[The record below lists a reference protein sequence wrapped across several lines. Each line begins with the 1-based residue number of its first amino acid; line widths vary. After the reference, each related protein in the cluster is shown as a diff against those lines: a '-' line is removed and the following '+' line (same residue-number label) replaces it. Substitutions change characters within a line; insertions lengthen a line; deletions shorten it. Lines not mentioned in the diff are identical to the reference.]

1 LTSEGDALFLGLPVL
16 GLPVRSSGV
25 RLGSVSAV
33 WVDADRVVVGL
44 EVASAWEGTPQFLPA
59 QAASVEDGAVIAN
72 ALTFLTPS
80 LASFYERNGAQRI
93 TLPASETR
101 FRERTSRVGRGTR
114 R

>member
-1 LTSEGDALFLGLPVL
+1 MLLGLPVL

-25 RLGSVSAV
+25 RLGSVSAL
-33 WVDADRVVVGL
+33 WVDADGVVVGL
-44 EVASAWEGTPQFLPA
+44 EVASAWKGGTPQFLPA
-59 QAASVEDGAVIAN
+59 QAAAVEDGTVIAN

-80 LASFYERNGAQRI
+80 LASFYERNGAHRI

-101 FRERTSRVGRGTR
+101 FRDRTSRVERGTR